1 MNPHHSGFPMQLLRA
16 VAQLALLVAVFSQAA
31 LPASAAPPNVVMILS
46 DDQGWTD
53 FGFMGHPHI
62 RTPHLD
68 KFASQ
73 SLTFTRGYVPS
84 SLCRPSLASII
95 TGLYAHQHKQTG
107 NDPPKGTDRALLLNN
122 VEQWPALP
130 RLLAPLG
137 YQSLQTGKWW
147 EGNHRLGGFTHG
159 MTHGDPARKGR
170 HGDEGLKIGR
180 EGMAPIA
187 DFLRDVGKEP
197 FLIWYAPML
206 PHSPHTPP
214 ERLLARYQSLAPSIH
229 VARYWAM
236 CEWFDESCGELLSM
250 FDERGLADNTIV
262 VFVTDNGWIQNPQ
275 SPAYAPKS
283 KRSPY
288 DGGLRTPIMVRWPAK
303 IKPRRDEQTL
313 VSSIDLAPTILA
325 ACGLQP
331 RADLQG
337 INLLDIAAGQPSA
350 RTALYGEIFTHD
362 AVEID
367 RPAANLLFRWCVE
380 GSQKLIVPQDAPVE
394 LYNVSADPQETKNL
408 AATQPGDVVRLK
420 KQIDAWWDARREMRD
435 ES

>member
-1 MNPHHSGFPMQLLRA
+1 
-16 VAQLALLVAVFSQAA
+16 
-31 LPASAAPPNVVMILS
+31 
-46 DDQGWTD
+46 
-53 FGFMGHPHI
+53 
-62 RTPHLD
+62 
-68 KFASQ
+68 
-73 SLTFTRGYVPS
+73 
-84 SLCRPSLASII
+84 
-95 TGLYAHQHKQTG
+95 
-107 NDPPKGTDRALLLNN
+107 
-122 VEQWPALP
+122 
-130 RLLAPLG
+130 
-137 YQSLQTGKWW
+137 
-147 EGNHRLGGFTHG
+147 
-159 MTHGDPARKGR
+159 
-170 HGDEGLKIGR
+170 
-180 EGMAPIA
+180 
-187 DFLRDVGKEP
+187 
-197 FLIWYAPML
+197 
-206 PHSPHTPP
+206 
-214 ERLLARYQSLAPSIH
+214 
-229 VARYWAM
+229 
-236 CEWFDESCGELLSM
+236 M